1 MIYIFQVATQ
11 STSLETLLAEQIV
24 KQVDN
29 TCNECAFTVNHI
41 RDSRLT
47 CCGNRLDAVA
57 YQARIISSYDVSLDI
72 ITSSIEKW
80 ISSSPAL
87 PGWNSVLNL
96 SSTWQYGLMEDTLYV
111 ECSSQHVQALATE
124 QQDNQTTYNIILIT
138 VVVIVVLILAVVVL
152 LVIHKFLKRKRQST
166 ERLGHT

>member
-1 MIYIFQVATQ
+1 LIYIFQVATQ

-24 KQVDN
+24 KQVNN

-57 YQARIISSYDVSLDI
+57 YQARIISSHDVSLDI

-80 ISSSPAL
+80 ISSSPTL

-111 ECSSQHVQALATE
+111 ECSSQHVQALDTSQATSLKFIGVASRGPIC
-124 QQDNQTTYNIILIT
+124 TTTCLLFAHDLIT
-138 VVVIVVLILAVVVL
+138 IQIWVVVRD
-152 LVIHKFLKRKRQST
+152 F
-166 ERLGHT
+166 